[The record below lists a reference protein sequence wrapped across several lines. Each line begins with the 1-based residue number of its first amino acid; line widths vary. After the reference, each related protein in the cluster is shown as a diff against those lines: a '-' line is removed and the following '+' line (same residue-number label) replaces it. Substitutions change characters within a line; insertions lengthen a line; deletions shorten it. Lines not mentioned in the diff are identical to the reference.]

1 MDRAHLSADSR
12 RQHDGVH
19 LPAGGAARLP
29 RAGRPVREPDAA
41 SRRDPHHA
49 HGAPLGH
56 LGRAAFRGRQQHL
69 YADQPDRARGT
80 GQQERDSHRGV
91 RARCG
96 GCRQLDTA
104 RAPARRAAALE
115 ADPHDLLCLHHG
127 RRALGAHARSG
138 GRDAPCDGRRGLL
151 RDARRD
157 VLRPHADAALLSSRE
172 TSGGAAHQAGLGL
185 RAFAPRDTLH
195 LFVTMPMKHS
205 INVSGLVA
213 LMLLLA
219 ACAVGPD
226 YHAPRPLSGS
236 LLNAHAAQGMRVEER
251 PLEGLW
257 WQQFDDP
264 ELDALMRRALSDNLD
279 LQVARARVRE
289 ARAAFRGSEYDL
301 APHVP
306 ATAGYQHSR
315 EQVPGFGTQRYDAV
329 GYDAGF
335 DASWEI
341 DLFGHVRR
349 SVEAARDDLDA
360 ERAALR
366 GAQIT
371 VAAEVARNYFA
382 LRSTQ
387 QQIEVAR
394 HNLDNQRESVRIT
407 TVRYE
412 SGRGSELDVARSR
425 ARMQATEA
433 TLPAL
438 ESAESAGRY
447 RLAVL
452 LGDRP
457 GALDEEL
464 KPHPMPAYAK
474 ALPIGDAGA
483 DAGALLSRRPDV
495 LEAERRLAGA
505 TARVGVAT
513 ADLFPRVTVTG
524 FVGFLSGDFSH
535 LFSTS
540 AGTDARAWSVSPT

>member
-1 MDRAHLSADSR
+1 
-12 RQHDGVH
+12 
-19 LPAGGAARLP
+19 
-29 RAGRPVREPDAA
+29 
-41 SRRDPHHA
+41 
-49 HGAPLGH
+49 
-56 LGRAAFRGRQQHL
+56 
-69 YADQPDRARGT
+69 
-80 GQQERDSHRGV
+80 
-91 RARCG
+91 
-96 GCRQLDTA
+96 
-104 RAPARRAAALE
+104 
-115 ADPHDLLCLHHG
+115 
-127 RRALGAHARSG
+127 
-138 GRDAPCDGRRGLL
+138 
-151 RDARRD
+151 
-157 VLRPHADAALLSSRE
+157 
-172 TSGGAAHQAGLGL
+172 
-185 RAFAPRDTLH
+185 
-195 LFVTMPMKHS
+195 MKHS
-205 INVSGLVA
+205 INLSGIAV

-236 LLNAHAAQGMRVEER
+236 LINAHAAQGMSVEER

-257 WQQFDDP
+257 WQQFDDL

-279 LQVARARVRE
+279 LQVASARVRE
-289 ARAAFRGSEYDL
+289 ARAAFRGSEYDF

-335 DASWEI
+335 DTSWEI

-366 GAQIT
+366 AAQIT

-394 HNLDNQRESVRIT
+394 HNLDNQRESARIT

-433 TLPAL
+433 ALPAL

-452 LGDRP
+452 LGARP

-474 ALPIGDAGA
+474 ALPIGDTGA

-540 AGTDARAWSVSPT
+540 AGTDARAWSVSPTISWAAFDYGSLHAKLRARRAEADESLVQYEKTVLGALEETENALVNYREQQKRLASLIEQAASSRRAADLAGVQYREGVADFLSLLDAQRTQLEAESAVAQTEGEVNVSVVAIYKALGGVGQPPLAPQVARSHPGG